1 MKVSQGKRSFWLYL
15 VLLLMVVALLGF
27 SIIPLVS
34 SFIRENQSQTETAS
48 APISTPSQQEEQEQ
62 LELEAKGYQ
71 LVLQKEPDNQTA
83 LRELVKVRLK
93 QGDLQNTIEPL
104 EKLVKLNPELTDYG
118 ILLAQAKQQL
128 GDYEGAAAAYRTI
141 LATNTGN
148 ILALQ
153 GIVNLL
159 LNQELPEKAIVLL
172 QDSLKNAEEANLAQP
187 DAVDVASIQLLL
199 AQVYAEQ
206 KRYQEAINIY
216 DRAMEA
222 DEKDMRPVL
231 SKALV
236 LQEQGKEEEAQPLF
250 SQAADLAPEY
260 KDQIEAL
267 ASQTKPIEPTK
278 PEAQETEDTNQQQ
291 SDAKPPTDD

>member
-34 SFIRENQSQTETAS
+34 SFMRENQSQTETAS
-48 APISTPSQQEEQEQ
+48 APISTLSQQEEQEK

-93 QGDLQNTIEPL
+93 QGDLRDTLEPL
-104 EKLVKLNPELTDYG
+104 QKLAKLNPELTDYG
-118 ILLAQAKQQL
+118 ILLAQVKQQL
-128 GDYEGAAAAYRTI
+128 GDYEGAAAAYRAI
-141 LATNTGN
+141 LATNSGN

-159 LNQELPEKAIVLL
+159 LNQELPEKAITLL
-172 QDSLKNAEEANLAQP
+172 QDSLQNAEEANLAQP

-206 KRYQEAINIY
+206 KRYQEAIEIY

-236 LQEQGKEEEAQPLF
+236 LQKQGKEEEAQPLF
-250 SQAADLAPEY
+250 NQAADLAPEY

-267 ASQTKPIEPTK
+267 ASQTKPIETTK
-278 PEAQETEDTNQQQ
+278 PEAKETEDTSQQQ
-291 SDAKPPTDD
+291 SDAKPPTGD

>member
-1 MKVSQGKRSFWLYL
+1 MKVSQGKRNFWLYL

-34 SFIRENQSQTETAS
+34 SFMRENQSQTETAS
-48 APISTPSQQEEQEQ
+48 APISTPSQQEEQEK

-93 QGDLQNTIEPL
+93 QGDLRDTLEPL
-104 EKLVKLNPELTDYG
+104 QKLAKLNPELTDYG
-118 ILLAQAKQQL
+118 ILLAQVKQQL
-128 GDYEGAAAAYRTI
+128 GDYEGAAAAYRAI

-159 LNQELPEKAIVLL
+159 LNQELPEKAITLL
-172 QDSLKNAEEANLAQP
+172 QDSLQNAEEANLAQP

-206 KRYQEAINIY
+206 KRYQEAIEIY

-236 LQEQGKEEEAQPLF
+236 LQKQGKEEEAQPLF
-250 SQAADLAPEY
+250 NQAADLAPEY

-267 ASQTKPIEPTK
+267 ASQTKPIETTK
-278 PEAQETEDTNQQQ
+278 PEAKETEDTSQQQ
-291 SDAKPPTDD
+291 SDAKPPTGD

>member
-1 MKVSQGKRSFWLYL
+1 MKVSQGKRNFWLYL

-34 SFIRENQSQTETAS
+34 SFMRENQSQTETAS
-48 APISTPSQQEEQEQ
+48 APISTPSQQEEQEK

-93 QGDLQNTIEPL
+93 QGDLRDTIEPL
-104 EKLVKLNPELTDYG
+104 EKLAKLNPELTDYG
-118 ILLAQAKQQL
+118 ILLAQVKQQL
-128 GDYEGAAAAYRTI
+128 GDYEGAAASYRAI
-141 LATNTGN
+141 LATNSGN

-159 LNQELPEKAIVLL
+159 LNQELPEKAITLL
-172 QDSLKNAEEANLAQP
+172 QDSLQNAEEANLAQP

-206 KRYQEAINIY
+206 KRYQEAIEIY

-236 LQEQGKEEEAQPLF
+236 LQKQGKEEEAQPLF
-250 SQAADLAPEY
+250 NQAADLAPEY

-267 ASQTKPIEPTK
+267 ASQTKPIETTK
-278 PEAQETEDTNQQQ
+278 PEAKETEDTSQQQ
-291 SDAKPPTDD
+291 SDAKPPTGD